1 MRKLFMQAI
10 SEVLKRHGI
19 DPSADTY
26 YLELRMP
33 SHENFTVGKVGEQIL
48 VKIGDTVL
56 ALDYNQGNWFP
67 ISIENK
73 LGKTIC
79 SFIENGNHMIIPFR
93 FKRCMLFQGMLVK
106 KIREQNYLE
115 NDEKQNTVKGFETQT

>member
-1 MRKLFMQAI
+1 MGNLFHQAI

-48 VKIGDTVL
+48 VKISDTML
-56 ALDYNQGNWFP
+56 AFDYIDGQWFP
-67 ISIENK
+67 VSIENK
-73 LGKTIC
+73 LGKILC
-79 SFIENGNHMIIPFR
+79 SFIENGKRMIIPYRMKR
-93 FKRCMLFQGMLVK
+93 FLLFQGMFVRN
-106 KIREQNYLE
+106 IRGLLE
-115 NDEKQNTVKGFETQT
+115 NGVKVE